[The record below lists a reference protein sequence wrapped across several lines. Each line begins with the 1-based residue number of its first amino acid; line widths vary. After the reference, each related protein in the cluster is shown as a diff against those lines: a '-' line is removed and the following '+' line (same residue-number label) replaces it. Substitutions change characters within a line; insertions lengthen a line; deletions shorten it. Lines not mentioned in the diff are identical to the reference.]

1 MDRIKGII
9 MCKACKHHQPWSGRG
24 MGRFEYDDPA
34 SSSCQNCGRRNRFY
48 PQRFGIGGNIT
59 ETRGRPPAVVF
70 RRRPS
75 WTISKQLTAECRAR
89 NRGSIEDE
97 DELVSRETEALRD
110 RVQKRI
116 EELEELKEGL

>member
-1 MDRIKGII
+1 
-9 MCKACKHHQPWSGRG
+9 
-24 MGRFEYDDPA
+24 MGRFLYDDPA

-97 DELVSRETEALRD
+97 DELVMKETEALRD

-116 EELEELKEGL
+116 QELEELKEGL